1 MNITARIFA
10 AVLASNLVVSVAAA
24 SGFYAGGEIGGSNF
38 PDFKDSAY
46 RTMVNYGYTTTTVSQ
61 NSGGGQA
68 AIFAGQWLTD
78 NFGWEANLVGLGSN
92 KGKIA
97 ATSATMSPIFTSY
110 QYSAGLASLSLMGGI
125 NVTAAGK
132 IFLKAGAYDAGVTYD
147 GPTSTITK
155 NTAGPVLGGGFSYLV
170 LKHMRVRIEAARY
183 FRMRFPDFEFFI
195 PANSYTRSNINT
207 LAIGAAYVF

>member
-1 MNITARIFA
+1 MNMTARLFA
-10 AVLASNLVVSVAAA
+10 AALASNLLVSVAAA
-24 SGFYAGGEIGGSNF
+24 SGFYAGGEVGGSSV

-46 RTMVNYGYTTTTVSQ
+46 RTMVNYGYPTTTVSQ
-61 NSGGGQA
+61 NNGSGQA

-78 NFGWEANLVGLGSN
+78 NFGWEANLVGLGSSS
-92 KGKIA
+92 GRIA
-97 ATSATMSPIFTSY
+97 ATNATTGPIFTSY
-110 QYSAGLASLSLMGGI
+110 QYSAGVVSLSLMGGI
-125 NVTAAGK
+125 NVTSAGK

-155 NTAGPVLGGGFSYLV
+155 NTAGPVLGGGFSWLV
-170 LKHMRVRIEAARY
+170 LKHMSVRIEAARY
-183 FRMRFPDFEFFI
+183 FRMRFPDFEFFT